1 MSERQQP
8 QLPIGSRIE
17 QADEALTARI
27 DQAQAA
33 NGLSRT
39 GWQIV
44 NALHEAGTT
53 THEQLAELL
62 RPFASAESLA
72 EQISH
77 LAGRE
82 LIESERGTAAYR
94 LTDRGRQVHAE
105 ALATQHQIRW
115 RAVQGV
121 SESDYLTAV
130 RVLRRIV
137 ENLSEGNAQM
147 SPGTP
152 PPEQGR

>member
-8 QLPIGSRIE
+8 QLPIGYWIK
-17 QADEALTARI
+17 QADQTLSARI

-33 NGLSRT
+33 TGLSRT
-39 GWQIV
+39 GRQIL
-44 NALHEAGTT
+44 NTLHDAGTMT
-53 THEQLAELL
+53 REQITELL
-62 RPFASAESLA
+62 RPFASTESLA
-72 EQISH
+72 EQIAH
-77 LAGRE
+77 LSGRG
-82 LIESERGTAAYR
+82 LIESERDTIAYR
-94 LTDRGRQVHAE
+94 LTDRGRQIHAE

-121 SESDYLTAV
+121 SEPDYLTAV
-130 RVLRRIV
+130 RVLRQIV
-137 ENLSEGNAQM
+137 ENLSEGNAEM

>member
-8 QLPIGSRIE
+8 QLPIGYWIK
-17 QADEALTARI
+17 QADQALTAQI
-27 DQAQAA
+27 DEAQAA

-39 GWQIV
+39 GWQIL
-44 NALHEAGTT
+44 NTLHEAGTMT
-53 THEQLAELL
+53 REQISELL
-62 RPFASAESLA
+62 RPFASVESLV

-82 LIESERGTAAYR
+82 LIESERGTTAYR

-105 ALATQHQIRW
+105 ALATQHQIPW

-121 SESDYLTAV
+121 SESDYLTTI
-130 RVLRRIV
+130 RVLRQIV
-137 ENLSEGNAQM
+137 ENLSEGNAEM